1 MPLAALE
8 NQERIFPNWVTL
20 LERSLN
26 TFNKSKNP
34 AAVHRLT
41 KITVSA
47 AHIQD
52 VVSYTVLNTTVL
64 MRMRT
69 LMAHDTLTLIH
80 SQSITSSDPDSHCT
94 YL

>member
-20 LERSLN
+20 LERSPN
-26 TFNKSKNP
+26 TFNKNP

-47 AHIQD
+47 AHIQS

-69 LMAHDTLTLIH
+69 LMVHDTLTLIH

>member
-52 VVSYTVLNTTVL
+52 VVSYV
-64 MRMRT
+64 
-69 LMAHDTLTLIH
+69 
-80 SQSITSSDPDSHCT
+80 HCAEHNCSNENENFDGP
-94 YL
+94 